1 MSLIWLKTV
10 TTHPIKTNTTD
21 TTALVPII
29 TDNSIQLK
37 SLNSLNTTSNSSSSN
52 VNKLDSN
59 KNENIH
65 ENAKSKR
72 GSLVKKSIDPL
83 WYLSKYGYLDS
94 NRITQHKRG
103 SLIMYPPGKLRI
115 YYEKLLI

>member
-1 MSLIWLKTV
+1 MSLMWLKTI
-10 TTHPIKTNTTD
+10 TNHPIKTNETE
-21 TTALVPII
+21 TTALGDFLAPII

-37 SLNSLNTTSNSSSSN
+37 SLNSLNTTSNNSSN

-72 GSLVKKSIDPL
+72 GNLVKKSIDPL

-94 NRITQHKRG
+94 TRITQHKRG
-103 SLIMYPPGKLRI
+103 SLIMYPPGK
-115 YYEKLLI
+115 

>member
-10 TTHPIKTNTTD
+10 TNHPIKTNTTNGQE
-21 TTALVPII
+21 TTALGDFLVPII

-37 SLNSLNTTSNSSSSN
+37 SLNSLNTTSNSSSSSN

-59 KNENIH
+59 KSENIH

-94 NRITQHKRG
+94 TRITQHKRG
-103 SLIMYPPGKLRI
+103 SLIMYPPGK
-115 YYEKLLI
+115 

>member
-1 MSLIWLKTV
+1 MSLMWLKTV
-10 TTHPIKTNTTD
+10 TNHPIKTNANATE
-21 TTALVPII
+21 TTALGDFLAPII

-37 SLNSLNTTSNSSSSN
+37 SQNSLNNTTSNSSSN

-59 KNENIH
+59 KNETSH

-94 NRITQHKRG
+94 TRITQHKRG
-103 SLIMYPPGKLRI
+103 SLIMYPPGK
-115 YYEKLLI
+115 